1 LIDQDD
7 EVLPPKNTTK
17 SKSKHAP
24 VLGRDLLSE
33 VRQDMERIQLPTWVS
48 RTPNHPGESDWGK
61 FTADNWRS
69 FCLINLPITLTRL
82 WGGKPRESR
91 EYRMLDNYMHLI
103 TAIKLATSRNI
114 TAGHI
119 SAYQAH
125 MHAYLKSLLILYNN
139 TSCTS
144 FRYPSRPLRPNTCMA
159 LFPIRKVQPP
169 DAGINNEQ
177 TIRYGLDHGLSVNE
191 L

>member
-1 LIDQDD
+1 
-7 EVLPPKNTTK
+7 
-17 SKSKHAP
+17 
-24 VLGRDLLSE
+24 
-33 VRQDMERIQLPTWVS
+33 MERIQLPTWVS

-125 MHAYLKSLLILYNN
+125 MHAYLKSLLILYPN
-139 TSCTS
+139 TSITTYQHLALHFGTLLGRFGPTHAWRC
-144 FRYPSRPLRPNTCMA
+144 FPFERYNHQM
-159 LFPIRKVQPP
+159 Q
-169 DAGINNEQ
+169 
-177 TIRYGLDHGLSVNE
+177 E
-191 L
+191 LTTNKRFGMDLIMGCL